1 VISLVVKNFE
11 GVSDYNLMGEKI
23 IQLFGCKGLPS
34 RFIEDYL
41 PAGEARM
48 ILDDDKRCGI

>member
-1 VISLVVKNFE
+1 VISLVVKSFE

-48 ILDDDKRCGI
+48 VLEDEKRCGI